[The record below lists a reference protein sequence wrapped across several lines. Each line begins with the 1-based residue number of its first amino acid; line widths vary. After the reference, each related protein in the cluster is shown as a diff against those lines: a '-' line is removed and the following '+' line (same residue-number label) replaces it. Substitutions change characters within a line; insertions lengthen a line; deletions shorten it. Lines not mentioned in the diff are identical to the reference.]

1 MRPRLHARVVVRIL
15 HARLAGVVTR
25 TSPFSPPD
33 DASSTE
39 GLTDGA
45 ASLPGSLRS
54 LDPHSL
60 TKNSLRTW
68 GVGVICMFSSALFV
82 LVPIWLGVLQAVSW
96 GMDTLAVFASLIFP
110 SIPIFAMLLVL
121 LRATTGGESSAAPI
135 RSLNVATDFD
145 LDAILPVL
153 LLGPLLP
160 IGMLLLWI
168 LYHGPAS
175 VAS

>member
-1 MRPRLHARVVVRIL
+1 MRPRPHARVVLRIL

-25 TSPFSPPD
+25 ASPLFPPD

-39 GLTDGA
+39 GLTDDA

-54 LDPHSL
+54 LAPHSL
-60 TKNSLRTW
+60 MMNSLRTW
-68 GVGVICMFSSALFV
+68 GVGVLCTFSGALLV

-96 GMDTLAVFASLIFP
+96 GMDTLAVFATLIFP

-121 LRATTGGESSAAPI
+121 LRATTGGESSAAPN
-135 RSLNVATDFD
+135 RSLNVGTDFD
-145 LDAILPVL
+145 RDARLLVVL
-153 LLGPLLP
+153 LGLLLP
-160 IGMLLLWI
+160 IGMLPLWI